1 MSHVHCFS
9 PIEDAAAIVLILG
22 SMPGK
27 VSLAASEYYA
37 HPRNLFWPIMGELV
51 GAYPGLLY
59 EGRLRI
65 LKSSGI
71 ALWDVLESCIRNSS
85 LDSDIEE
92 ASAVPNDFDSF
103 FLRHPNIACVF
114 FNGVKAE
121 QCFLRHVKPSLKSQ
135 PLQYRRLPS
144 TSPAN
149 AGTSYEKKLEAWRVV
164 MQRGLT
170 DRQERSEQQRR
181 YPPLREV
188 HENGIR

>member
-1 MSHVHCFS
+1 MSRAKSFA
-9 PIEDAAAIVLILG
+9 PIEDTAATVLILG

-27 VSLAASEYYA
+27 ASLAASEYYA
-37 HPRNLFWPIMGELV
+37 HPRNLFWPIMGELI
-51 GAYPGLLY
+51 GAHPCLSY

-71 ALWDVLESCIRNSS
+71 ALWDVMESCIRNGS

-92 ASAVPNDFDSF
+92 ASVIPNDFDSF
-103 FLRHPNIACVF
+103 FLRHPNIASVF

-121 QCFLRHVKPSLKSQ
+121 QSFRRHVQPSLESQ

-149 AGTSYEKKLEAWRVV
+149 AGTPYEKKLEAWRAVI
-164 MQRGLT
+164 QRDPT
-170 DRQERSEQQRR
+170 
-181 YPPLREV
+181 V
-188 HENGIR
+188 H